1 MLSGATTDLETRTLY
16 RLLILMRK
24 KVLLPE
30 QVQALSRLESEMAN
44 FERRAKRT
52 WPKVL
57 ELALEAKERTKSELG
72 IYEILILYGIVSV
85 SPGER

>member
-1 MLSGATTDLETRTLY
+1 
-16 RLLILMRK
+16 MRK

-52 WPKVL
+52 WHKVL
-57 ELALEAKERTKSELG
+57 ELAREAKERTKSELG
-72 IYEILILYGIVSV
+72 IYEILILYGIVIV
-85 SPGER
+85 SP